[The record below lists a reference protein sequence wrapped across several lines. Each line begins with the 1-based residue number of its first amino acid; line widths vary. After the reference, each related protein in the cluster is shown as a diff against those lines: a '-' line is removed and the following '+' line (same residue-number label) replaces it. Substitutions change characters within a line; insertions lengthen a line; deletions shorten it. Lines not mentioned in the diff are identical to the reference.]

1 MNITYTKKDNTIIH
15 FYDGIKKYEHYKNS
29 DGYEEWKEYDE
40 KGNEIHYKN
49 SNGYER
55 WKEYDK
61 EGNEIHYKNSIG
73 YEEWKEY
80 DKKGNEIHYKD
91 SSGYE
96 RWSDDNPNN
105 PKNRP
110 IVDDCEPFSFGGELK
125 Q

>member
-1 MNITYTKKDNTIIH
+1 MNITYTKKNNAIIH
-15 FYDGIKKYEHYKNS
+15 YHDGIKKYEHYKNS
-29 DGYEEWKEYDE
+29 D
-40 KGNEIHYKN
+40 
-49 SNGYER
+49 GYER

-61 EGNEIHYKNSIG
+61 EGNEIHYKSSDG
-73 YEEWKEY
+73 YEDWKEY